1 MVFTKAEL
9 AFLRKQPIGRL
20 CTVGPGGK
28 PQVRPVNVHL
38 GSDDATIEIFGPI
51 LAQTQKWR
59 NIIHNPQVS
68 FIVDHVIPQPRNIQG
83 IEIRGTATTLP
94 RERPPADGFSGDI
107 IRITPRRIVAWGI
120 DEGGTH
126 ARDV

>member
-1 MVFTKAEL
+1 MTFTQAEL

-20 CTVGPGGK
+20 CTIGPAGD
-28 PQVRPVNVHL
+28 PQIRPVAVHL
-38 GSDDATIEIFGPI
+38 GADDATIEVAGPI

-59 NIIHNPQVS
+59 NVLRNPQVS
-68 FIVDHVIPQPRNIQG
+68 FIVDHVVPQPRNVRG
-83 IEIRGTATTLP
+83 LEIRGTATTHP
-94 RERPPADGFSGDI
+94 DARPPADGFSGDI
-107 IRITPRRIVAWGI
+107 IRIVPRRIVAWGL